1 MALNQSLTRGMEIGF
16 PNRSPAQSEMHKS
29 HARGRTLSV
38 MEWVLMRISIVKL
51 VVLQFA
57 LFSVACIL
65 AFIAWAITLM
75 DGTHLLRMIVGEYI
89 SGHIVRWTIQLPLWG
104 PLLLVSS
111 ALSIMTVWYLQSAR
125 REGGYLG
132 IISFVIAFVTNLLFA
147 RNLLVHWA
155 IGCSIGWTLIAPLVI
170 GWSDLDGAKALE

>member
-1 MALNQSLTRGMEIGF
+1 M
-16 PNRSPAQSEMHKS
+16 
-29 HARGRTLSV
+29 RTSV
-38 MEWVLMRISIVKL
+38 VKL
-51 VVLQFA
+51 VMLQFA

-75 DGTHLLRMIVGEYI
+75 DGSHLLKMIVGEYI

-111 ALSIMTVWYLQSAR
+111 ALSIMAVWYLQSGR
-125 REGGYLG
+125 KEGGYFG

-147 RNLLVHWA
+147 RNLLVHMA

-170 GWSDLDGAKALE
+170 GWGDQNGAKVLE

>member
-1 MALNQSLTRGMEIGF
+1 
-16 PNRSPAQSEMHKS
+16 
-29 HARGRTLSV
+29 
-38 MEWVLMRISIVKL
+38 MEWVLMRTSIVKL

-57 LFSVACIL
+57 LFSVACSL

-75 DGTHLLRMIVGEYI
+75 DGSNLLEMIIGEYI
-89 SGHIVRWTIQLPLWG
+89 GRHIVRWTNQLPLWG
-104 PLLLVSS
+104 PLMLVSS

-125 REGGYLG
+125 KEGGYLG

-155 IGCSIGWTLIAPLVI
+155 IGCSIGWTLITPLII
-170 GWSDLDGAKALE
+170 GWGDLNGAKVLE

>member
-1 MALNQSLTRGMEIGF
+1 M
-16 PNRSPAQSEMHKS
+16 
-29 HARGRTLSV
+29 RT
-38 MEWVLMRISIVKL
+38 SIVKL
-51 VVLQFA
+51 IVLQFA

-75 DGTHLLRMIVGEYI
+75 DGSHLLTMIVGEYI
-89 SGHIVRWTIQLPLWG
+89 GGHIVRWTIQLPLWG
-104 PLLLVSS
+104 PLMLVSS

-125 REGGYLG
+125 KEGGYLG

-155 IGCSIGWTLIAPLVI
+155 AGCAIGWTLIAPLI
-170 GWSDLDGAKALE
+170 MGWGDLDDAKALE

>member
-1 MALNQSLTRGMEIGF
+1 M
-16 PNRSPAQSEMHKS
+16 
-29 HARGRTLSV
+29 RTT
-38 MEWVLMRISIVKL
+38 IVKL

-65 AFIAWAITLM
+65 AFIAWAITLV
-75 DGTHLLRMIVGEYI
+75 GGSSLLKMIVGEYI
-89 SGHIVRWTIQLPLWG
+89 GGHIVRWTIQLPLWG

-111 ALSIMTVWYLQSAR
+111 VLSIMAVWYLQSAR
-125 REGGYLG
+125 KEGGYLS

-147 RNLLVHWA
+147 RNLLVHWT

-170 GWSDLDGAKALE
+170 GWGDLNGAKVLE

>member
-1 MALNQSLTRGMEIGF
+1 M
-16 PNRSPAQSEMHKS
+16 
-29 HARGRTLSV
+29 RTT
-38 MEWVLMRISIVKL
+38 IVKL

-57 LFSVACIL
+57 LFSVACTL

-75 DGTHLLRMIVGEYI
+75 DGSSLLTMIVGEYI
-89 SGHIVRWTIQLPLWG
+89 SDHIVRWTIQLPLWG
-104 PLLLVSS
+104 PLVLASS

-125 REGGYLG
+125 KEGGYLG

-155 IGCSIGWTLIAPLVI
+155 VGCSIGWTLIVPLVI
-170 GWSDLDGAKALE
+170 AWGDLDGVKALE